1 MKEKRYFIS
10 DAAKELEVESHVLR
24 YWEEEL
30 NLEIPRNEMGHRY
43 YREEEIEMLKC
54 VKELKA
60 RGFQLKTIRQILNE
74 LQEGKGQAV
83 DTLRAIQAEEIK
95 EEYYEEQMEVPE
107 ETAIEKERYE
117 KVVPIR
123 RDTYQENA
131 SARRDTYQETTSPRR
146 DAFQEDLPF
155 RREAQQEMPLA
166 HREMSQPSVAVQN
179 QGHKLQEFE
188 EIMKRIVGHAMKE
201 NSHVFGEE
209 VGEQVSERVIKEMDY
224 LMRLQEEREE
234 KHFQNL
240 DNMIRQYQRG
250 KKEAAAA
257 RVAVKT
263 PKKKKRKSLFFQ
275 KRKKRTI

>member
-43 YREEEIEMLKC
+43 YREDELEMLKC
-54 VKELKA
+54 IKELKA

-95 EEYYEEQMEVPE
+95 EEYYESPENAGMEGYM
-107 ETAIEKERYE
+107 EKDRFD

-123 RDTYQENA
+123 RDTYQEMQPVRKE
-131 SARRDTYQETTSPRR
+131 STQTGIT
-146 DAFQEDLPF
+146 
-155 RREAQQEMPLA
+155 AQG
-166 HREMSQPSVAVQN
+166 

-201 NSHVFGEE
+201 NSYVFGEE
-209 VGEQVSERVIKEMDY
+209 VGDRVSERVIKEMDY
-224 LMRLQEEREE
+224 LLRLQEEREE

-240 DNMIRQYQRG
+240 DNTIRQYQRG

-257 RVAVKT
+257 KMAAKV
-263 PKKKKRKSLFFQ
+263 PKKKKRRSPFFQ
-275 KRKKRTI
+275 KRKKRMI

>member
-43 YREEEIEMLKC
+43 YREEELEMLKC
-54 VKELKA
+54 VKELKE

-74 LQEGKGQAV
+74 LQEGKGRAV

-95 EEYYEEQMEVPE
+95 EEYYDNRREEDPDFPV
-107 ETAIEKERYE
+107 ERE
-117 KVVPIR
+117 RRENVIPLR
-123 RDTYQENA
+123 RDTYAEGRGAEADFGQDY
-131 SARRDTYQETTSPRR
+131 SLARKEGKTTI
-146 DAFQEDLPF
+146 
-155 RREAQQEMPLA
+155 
-166 HREMSQPSVAVQN
+166 SVHN
-179 QGHKLQEFE
+179 QGHKMQEFE

-201 NSHVFGEE
+201 NSHILGEE
-209 VGEQVSERVIKEMDY
+209 VGEQVSERIMKEMDY

-240 DNMIRQYQRG
+240 DNTIRQYQRG
-250 KKEAAAA
+250 KREAAAA
-257 RVAVKT
+257 RMAVKA
-263 PKKKKRKSLFFQ
+263 PKKKKKSRFFQ
-275 KRKKRTI
+275 KRKRRTI

>member
-30 NLEIPRNEMGHRY
+30 NLDIPRNEMGHRY
-43 YREEEIEMLKC
+43 YREDELEMLKC
-54 VKELKA
+54 IKELKT

-83 DTLRAIQAEEIK
+83 DTLRAIQAEEMK
-95 EEYYEEQMEVPE
+95 EEDYADMRGEDPDFPM
-107 ETAIEKERYE
+107 EKEKNDNVIPIGRDNYADIH
-117 KVVPIR
+117 PIR
-123 RDTYQENA
+123 K
-131 SARRDTYQETTSPRR
+131 
-146 DAFQEDLPF
+146 
-155 RREAQQEMPLA
+155 
-166 HREMSQPSVAVQN
+166 N
-179 QGHKLQEFE
+179 QAHKLQEFE

-209 VGEQVSERVIKEMDY
+209 VSEQVSERVMKEMDY

-240 DNMIRQYQRG
+240 DNTIRQYQRG

-257 RVAVKT
+257 RVVAKV
-263 PKKKKRKSLFFQ
+263 PKKKRKSRFFQ
-275 KRKKRTI
+275 KRRKRMI

>member
-1 MKEKRYFIS
+1 MHEGRGRMKEKRYFIS
-10 DAAKELEVESHVLR
+10 DAAKELDMESHVLR

-43 YREEEIEMLKC
+43 YREDELEMLKC
-54 VKELKA
+54 IKELKE

-83 DTLRAIQAEEIK
+83 DTLRAIQADEIS
-95 EEYYEEQMEVPE
+95 EEQYIDKKEDPDFP
-107 ETAIEKERYE
+107 AEKTVSE
-117 KVVPIR
+117 KVIPIR
-123 RDTYQENA
+123 RDGYGRTG
-131 SARRDTYQETTSPRR
+131 
-146 DAFQEDLPF
+146 
-155 RREAQQEMPLA
+155 
-166 HREMSQPSVAVQN
+166 SVALRDQN
-179 QGHKLQEFE
+179 ERLIEFE

-201 NSHVFGEE
+201 NSCIFSEE
-209 VGEQVSERVIKEMDY
+209 VGDRVSEKVMKEMDY

-240 DNMIRQYQRG
+240 DHTIRQYQRG

-257 RVAVKT
+257 NMAVKI
-263 PKKKKRKSLFFQ
+263 PKKKRKSPFFR

>member
-24 YWEEEL
+24 YWEKEL
-30 NLEIPRNEMGHRY
+30 NLDIPKNEMGHRY
-43 YREEEIEMLKC
+43 YREDEMEVLKC

-83 DTLRAIQAEEIK
+83 DTLKAIREEELREEHFEKMEQEKK
-95 EEYYEEQMEVPE
+95 EESEPE
-107 ETAIEKERYE
+107 ARNEN
-117 KVVPIR
+117 VVPIR
-123 RDTYQENA
+123 RDTYQDA
-131 SARRDTYQETTSPRR
+131 AIYQE
-146 DAFQEDLPF
+146 QK
-155 RREAQQEMPLA
+155 M
-166 HREMSQPSVAVQN
+166 
-179 QGHKLQEFE
+179 QEFE
-188 EIMKRIVGHAMKE
+188 DIMKRIVGHAMRE
-201 NSHVFGEE
+201 NSQVIGVE
-209 VGEQVSERVIKEMDY
+209 VGEQVSMRVIKEMDY

-257 RVAVKT
+257 RMTIKPA
-263 PKKKKRKSLFFQ
+263 KKKRKSPFFK
-275 KRKKRTI
+275 KRRKRTI

>member
-1 MKEKRYFIS
+1 MSLGTFSEKEKAEEKSNLRLLLKGNKTGEERGNMKEKRYFIS
-10 DAAKELEVESHVLR
+10 DAAKELDMESHVLR

-43 YREEEIEMLKC
+43 YREDELEMLKC
-54 VKELKA
+54 IKELKE

-95 EEYYEEQMEVPE
+95 EEEYIDQKEDPDFPME
-107 ETAIEKERYE
+107 KSFSE
-117 KVVPIR
+117 KVIPIR
-123 RDTYQENA
+123 RESHGKAGN
-131 SARRDTYQETTSPRR
+131 
-146 DAFQEDLPF
+146 
-155 RREAQQEMPLA
+155 LA
-166 HREMSQPSVAVQN
+166 LRN
-179 QGHKLQEFE
+179 QDERMMEFE

-201 NSHVFGEE
+201 NSCIFGEE
-209 VGEQVSERVIKEMDY
+209 VGDRVSEKVIKEMDY

-240 DNMIRQYQRG
+240 DNTIRQYQKG
-250 KKEAAAA
+250 KREAAAA
-257 RVAVKT
+257 SMAVKL
-263 PKKKKRKSLFFQ
+263 PKKKKKSPFFK

>member
-30 NLEIPRNEMGHRY
+30 NLDIPRNEMGHRY
-43 YREEEIEMLKC
+43 YREDELEMLKC

-95 EEYYEEQMEVPE
+95 EEHYENRCE
-107 ETAIEKERYE
+107 EDPDFPMEKERGDN
-117 KVVPIR
+117 VIPIR
-123 RDTYQENA
+123 RDTYQETALTKKEGSNA
-131 SARRDTYQETTSPRR
+131 VSLQS
-146 DAFQEDLPF
+146 
-155 RREAQQEMPLA
+155 
-166 HREMSQPSVAVQN
+166 

-240 DNMIRQYQRG
+240 DNTIRQYQRG
-250 KKEAAAA
+250 KREAAAA
-257 RVAVKT
+257 RVAVKV
-263 PKKKKRKSLFFQ
+263 PKKKRKSRFFQ

>member
-43 YREEEIEMLKC
+43 YREDELEMLKC
-54 VKELKA
+54 VKELKT

-95 EEYYEEQMEVPE
+95 EEYYANLKDDDPDFPMGRSENVIPL
-107 ETAIEKERYE
+107 
-117 KVVPIR
+117 R
-123 RDTYQENA
+123 RDSFTEGQTDRKDMEQELCL
-131 SARRDTYQETTSPRR
+131 ARKEGSHTV
-146 DAFQEDLPF
+146 L
-155 RREAQQEMPLA
+155 
-166 HREMSQPSVAVQN
+166 HN

-201 NSHVFGEE
+201 NSHIFGEQ
-209 VGEQVSERVIKEMDY
+209 VGEQVSERVMKEMDY

-240 DNMIRQYQRG
+240 DNTIRQYQRG
-250 KKEAAAA
+250 KREAAAA
-257 RVAVKT
+257 RMSVKA
-263 PKKKKRKSLFFQ
+263 PKKKKKSRFFQ
-275 KRKKRTI
+275 KRKRRTI

>member
-43 YREEEIEMLKC
+43 YREEELEMLKC
-54 VKELKA
+54 IKELKA

-74 LQEGKGQAV
+74 LQAGKGQAV
-83 DTLRAIQAEEIK
+83 DTLHAIRAGERQDT
-95 EEYYEEQMEVPE
+95 YEEEPQE
-107 ETAIEKERYE
+107 EELYQKEHYE
-117 KVVPIR
+117 KVVP
-123 RDTYQENA
+123 
-131 SARRDTYQETTSPRR
+131 
-146 DAFQEDLPF
+146 L
-155 RREAQQEMPLA
+155 RREQHGEPVQEEKELPLVKK
-166 HREMSQPSVAVQN
+166 ESSDGTVAVRS
-179 QGHKLQEFE
+179 QGHKLEEFE

-201 NSHVFGEE
+201 NSHLFGEE
-209 VGEQVSERVIKEMDY
+209 VGELVSERVLKEMDY

-240 DNMIRQYQRG
+240 DNTIRQYQKG

-257 RVAVKT
+257 RMAVKA
-263 PKKKKRKSLFFQ
+263 PKRKKRKSLFFR

>member
-43 YREEEIEMLKC
+43 YREDEMEMLKC
-54 VKELKA
+54 IKELKA

-95 EEYYEEQMEVPE
+95 EEYYETRRE
-107 ETAIEKERYE
+107 EDPDFPMEKERTE
-117 KVVPIR
+117 KLIPLR
-123 RDTYQENA
+123 RDNYVEEQDV
-131 SARRDTYQETTSPRR
+131 RRDFGQEYCPVRKEGKTTI
-146 DAFQEDLPF
+146 
-155 RREAQQEMPLA
+155 
-166 HREMSQPSVAVQN
+166 SVHN
-179 QGHKLQEFE
+179 QGQKMQEFE

-201 NSHVFGEE
+201 NSHILGEE
-209 VGEQVSERVIKEMDY
+209 VGEQVSERVMKEMDY

-240 DNMIRQYQRG
+240 DNTIRQYQRG
-250 KKEAAAA
+250 KREAAAA
-257 RVAVKT
+257 RMAVKV
-263 PKKKKRKSLFFQ
+263 PKKKKKSRFFQ
-275 KRKKRTI
+275 KRKRRTI

>member
-43 YREEEIEMLKC
+43 YREDELEMLKC

-95 EEYYEEQMEVPE
+95 EEYYENMRDDDPDFPME
-107 ETAIEKERYE
+107 
-117 KVVPIR
+117 
-123 RDTYQENA
+123 RDRAENVI
-131 SARRDTYQETTSPRR
+131 P
-146 DAFQEDLPF
+146 L
-155 RREAQQEMPLA
+155 RRENI
-166 HREMSQPSVAVQN
+166 AVHN

-201 NSHVFGEE
+201 NSHIFGEE
-209 VGEQVSERVIKEMDY
+209 VGEQVSERVMKEMDY

-240 DNMIRQYQRG
+240 DNTIRQYQRG

-257 RVAVKT
+257 KMAVKV
-263 PKKKKRKSLFFQ
+263 PKKKKKSRFFQ
-275 KRKKRTI
+275 KRKRRTI

>member
-43 YREEEIEMLKC
+43 YRKEEIEMLKC

-74 LQEGKGQAV
+74 LQEGRGQAV
-83 DTLRAIQAEEIK
+83 DTLRAIQAEEIQ
-95 EEYYEEQMEVPE
+95 EESYENGRKDEQL
-107 ETAIEKERYE
+107 EKENYD

-123 RDTYQENA
+123 RESYQSEP
-131 SARRDTYQETTSPRR
+131 TG
-146 DAFQEDLPF
+146 
-155 RREAQQEMPLA
+155 RREPYQSEPTGRREPYQSEPTVPGEMY
-166 HREMSQPSVAVQN
+166 RELPAANQKENTGCAAVREPN
-179 QGHKLQEFE
+179 QKMEEFE
-188 EIMKRIVGHAMKE
+188 EIMRRIVGHAMKE
-201 NSHVFGEE
+201 NSHIFGQE
-209 VGEQVSERVIKEMDY
+209 VGMHVSERVLKEMDY

-240 DNMIRQYQRG
+240 DNTIRQYQRS

-257 RVAVKT
+257 KMTVKA
-263 PKKKKRKSLFFQ
+263 PKKKRRKSLFFQ

>member
-43 YREEEIEMLKC
+43 YREDEMEMLKC
-54 VKELKA
+54 IKELKA
-60 RGFQLKTIRQILNE
+60 RGFQLKTIGQILNE

-83 DTLRAIQAEEIK
+83 DTLKAIQTEEIK
-95 EEYYEEQMEVPE
+95 EEYYENRRGDDPDFP
-107 ETAIEKERYE
+107 IEKERSD
-117 KVVPIR
+117 KVIPIV
-123 RDTYQENA
+123 RDTYADLQQVRKNPGPEYCPVRKEDNN
-131 SARRDTYQETTSPRR
+131 RVLVG
-146 DAFQEDLPF
+146 DA
-155 RREAQQEMPLA
+155 
-166 HREMSQPSVAVQN
+166 
-179 QGHKLQEFE
+179 GHKLQEFE

-201 NSHVFGEE
+201 NSHVFGAE
-209 VGEQVSERVIKEMDY
+209 VSEQVSERVMKEMDY

-240 DNMIRQYQRG
+240 DNTIRQYQRG

-257 RVAVKT
+257 KMAVKI
-263 PKKKKRKSLFFQ
+263 PKKKKKSRFFQ

>member
-43 YREEEIEMLKC
+43 YREDELEMLKC

-95 EEYYEEQMEVPE
+95 EEYYENMADPDPDFPS
-107 ETAIEKERYE
+107 ERDRNE
-117 KVVPIR
+117 KVIPIR
-123 RDTYQENA
+123 RDTYQETNMVRKE
-131 SARRDTYQETTSPRR
+131 SSGT
-146 DAFQEDLPF
+146 
-155 RREAQQEMPLA
+155 
-166 HREMSQPSVAVQN
+166 VAMQS

-240 DNMIRQYQRG
+240 DNTIRQYQRG
-250 KKEAAAA
+250 KREAAAA
-257 RVAVKT
+257 KMAVKI
-263 PKKKKRKSLFFQ
+263 PKKKRKSRFFQ
-275 KRKKRTI
+275 KRRKRTI

>member
-43 YREEEIEMLKC
+43 YREDELEMLKC
-54 VKELKA
+54 IKELKA
-60 RGFQLKTIRQILNE
+60 RGFQLKTIGQILNE

-95 EEYYEEQMEVPE
+95 EEHYENMRGEDPDFPMEQEPMDNV
-107 ETAIEKERYE
+107 I
-117 KVVPIR
+117 PIR
-123 RDTYQENA
+123 RDTYKDGSMVQ
-131 SARRDTYQETTSPRR
+131 
-146 DAFQEDLPF
+146 
-155 RREAQQEMPLA
+155 
-166 HREMSQPSVAVQN
+166 SQ
-179 QGHKLQEFE
+179 GRKLQEFE

-209 VGEQVSERVIKEMDY
+209 VSEQVSERVLKEMDY

-240 DNMIRQYQRG
+240 DNTIRQYQKG

-257 RVAVKT
+257 RVVVKA
-263 PKKKKRKSLFFQ
+263 PKKKRKSRFFQ
-275 KRKKRTI
+275 KRRKRMI

>member
-43 YREEEIEMLKC
+43 YREEELEMLKC
-54 VKELKA
+54 IKELKA

-74 LQEGKGQAV
+74 LQAGKGQAV
-83 DTLRAIQAEEIK
+83 DTLHAIRAEERQ
-95 EEYYEEQMEVPE
+95 ETYEEQMQE
-107 ETAIEKERYE
+107 EALYPKEHYE
-117 KVVPIR
+117 KVVP
-123 RDTYQENA
+123 
-131 SARRDTYQETTSPRR
+131 
-146 DAFQEDLPF
+146 L
-155 RREAQQEMPLA
+155 RREQHGELVQEEKGKELPLVKKDSSD
-166 HREMSQPSVAVQN
+166 ETVAVRS
-179 QGHKLQEFE
+179 QGHKLEEFE
-188 EIMKRIVGHAMKE
+188 EIMKRVVGHAMKE
-201 NSHVFGEE
+201 NSHLFGEE
-209 VGEQVSERVIKEMDY
+209 VGEQVSERVLKEMDY

-240 DNMIRQYQRG
+240 DNTIRQYQKG

-257 RVAVKT
+257 RMAVKA
-263 PKKKKRKSLFFQ
+263 PKRKKRKSLFFR

>member
-43 YREEEIEMLKC
+43 YREDELEMLRC
-54 VKELKA
+54 IKELKA

-95 EEYYEEQMEVPE
+95 EEHYMDGKEEDPDFP
-107 ETAIEKERYE
+107 IERNRNE

-123 RDTYQENA
+123 RDTYQEVTPA
-131 SARRDTYQETTSPRR
+131 
-146 DAFQEDLPF
+146 
-155 RREAQQEMPLA
+155 
-166 HREMSQPSVAVQN
+166 

-234 KHFQNL
+234 KHFQHL
-240 DNMIRQYQRG
+240 DNTIRQYQRG

-257 RVAVKT
+257 KMAVKA

>member
-30 NLEIPRNEMGHRY
+30 NLDIPRNEMGHRY
-43 YREEEIEMLKC
+43 YREEELEMLKC

-83 DTLRAIQAEEIK
+83 DTLKAIREEEWKEEQAGKIK
-95 EEYYEEQMEVPE
+95 EEQKE
-107 ETAIEKERYE
+107 ETEETEHSE

-123 RDTYQENA
+123 RDTYQEA
-131 SARRDTYQETTSPRR
+131 VPIRKEGYQEPVPVHE
-146 DAFQEDLPF
+146 QK
-155 RREAQQEMPLA
+155 M
-166 HREMSQPSVAVQN
+166 
-179 QGHKLQEFE
+179 QEFE
-188 EIMKRIVGHAMKE
+188 DIMRKIVGHAMRE
-201 NSHVFGEE
+201 NSHVIGSEL
-209 VGEQVSERVIKEMDY
+209 GEQVSQRVIKEMDY

-250 KKEAAAA
+250 KKETAAAKMTIKPA
-257 RVAVKT
+257 
-263 PKKKKRKSLFFQ
+263 KKKRKSPFFR